1 MTVTLNN
8 EFLQISFETKGAQLV
23 SLVKGGREYIWQRDE
38 KYWSECAPVL
48 FPMVSAVLDNYFT
61 YKDKKYP
68 LPAHGFA
75 QNCEFEIVNKTD
87 SSALL
92 HIIKTDDIK
101 NIYPF
106 EFDFYVSYALNGGK
120 LDIKYIVKNIS
131 KTQDMYFNT
140 GSHEGYNLFSGNT
153 DDYYLEFEKEEN
165 LLQKVVYDPV
175 WEGETR
181 DFGKTN
187 ILELKEEYFK
197 IDGIFFTDVK
207 SKYVTLKCK
216 KDDASVRVY
225 FDCDKFGVWKAYGSS
240 FLCME
245 PWDGFCPYK
254 GDSHDIAQ
262 KRFIKVLPPEKE
274 YEFNHSIEI
283 L

>member
-1 MTVTLNN
+1 MIYTLSN
-8 EFLQISFETKGAQLV
+8 ENLQISFETKGAQLV
-23 SLVKGGREYIWQRDE
+23 SLIKGGKEYMWQRD
-38 KYWSECAPVL
+38 KNYWCDSAPVL

-61 YKDKKYP
+61 YEGKKYN

-106 EFDFYVSYALNGGK
+106 EFDFYVSFALNGGK

-131 KTQDMYFNT
+131 KTQDLYFNT

-175 WEGETR
+175 WEGETC
-181 DFGKTN
+181 DFGKSN
-187 ILELKEEYFK
+187 ILELQEEYFK
-197 IDGIFFTDVK
+197 ASKNIWIEFEGIEADK
-207 SKYVTLKCK
+207 KYKKVYNEYRNKDYFLEGLQAKLEDILK
-216 KDDASVRVY
+216 DIEY
-225 FDCDKFGVWKAYGSS
+225 
-240 FLCME
+240 
-245 PWDGFCPYK
+245 YK
-254 GDSHDIAQ
+254 N
-262 KRFIKVLPPEKE
+262 K
-274 YEFNHSIEI
+274 
-283 L
+283 